1 MEAQQNS
8 KAVGL
13 DVDHVRFSPLAHDFK
28 ATVYDHERPVSVI
41 SSSGSISR
49 TVYYRGREMAVI
61 TDGQL
66 EQVMTSSYTGR
77 LVPQGSTASPPCRI
91 VFYPDNGGL
100 FETFDAYSF
109 SKRWNDPAGA
119 WMIAPG
125 RLWHNHQQSNRIIS
139 VDPSV
144 LFGEESSAVVRCYY
158 SLQSSTASMTWKWNN
173 GHVKLTR
180 KSTESF
186 SSLNVT
192 FKDKSIKSVIHLPN
206 SAELIIMTEGE
217 RFFIWIDS
225 VLLLDLV
232 ISTANWSSFA
242 FEAQGNSYVEDCVF
256 MGNPRTEIEYMD
268 DWGEKMQTIQLE
280 SDKSVLVKQILY
292 DLLGR
297 PAIET
302 KLTRVTVDNKRK
314 SLLTY
319 HSNFISGSI
328 NPADPHSVWKSH
340 RLQGEVDRL
349 NPLDRGVP
357 YFRTEYEANPLNEK
371 QINGQPGPDFAVNG
385 TYAMKFRTNIKKDKI
400 NVISNHFPTRQGFR
414 YKMEEKPNGTKKVAV
429 FDRHNN
435 NRVALYV
442 YVPGYDHLLSTYE
455 YDSQNRLIKILPPL
469 YHERVH
475 TFGKSNL
482 NLTEEMDLQKSL
494 GTFMSY
500 DETGRLIRKTTP
512 DTGCVEYYYNRQ
524 DQIRLQ
530 VHSQSEESDEIDSVV
545 YYEYDDRQVVS
556 RTGFLEQMPISR
568 QQFEKS
574 LNEGSLSNAKDYQL
588 IDRTEI
594 EERHYDPSLSG
605 GERNATFVIHNDDY
619 IVIEDMRWDSQDRLL
634 ESRRVGSADSEVR
647 KTFYPHSNRLKSIQ
661 YPGMKLEH
669 YYNKLGQLIG
679 LKLNGTSEDLVG
691 FSYGGSG
698 QLDVEYHRGFNRTF

>member
-1 MEAQQNS
+1 
-8 KAVGL
+8 
-13 DVDHVRFSPLAHDFK
+13 
-28 ATVYDHERPVSVI
+28 
-41 SSSGSISR
+41 
-49 TVYYRGREMAVI
+49 
-61 TDGQL
+61 
-66 EQVMTSSYTGR
+66 
-77 LVPQGSTASPPCRI
+77 
-91 VFYPDNGGL
+91 
-100 FETFDAYSF
+100 
-109 SKRWNDPAGA
+109 
-119 WMIAPG
+119 
-125 RLWHNHQQSNRIIS
+125 
-139 VDPSV
+139 
-144 LFGEESSAVVRCYY
+144 
-158 SLQSSTASMTWKWNN
+158 MTWKWNN

-192 FKDKSIKSVIHLPN
+192 FKDKSIKSVINLPN

-292 DLLGR
+292 DSLGR

-302 KLTRVTVDNKRK
+302 KLTRVTVDKRK

-328 NPADPHSVWKSH
+328 NPSDPHSVWKSH

-349 NPLDRGVP
+349 NPLDGGVP

-385 TYAMKFRTNIKKDKI
+385 SYAMKFRTNIKKDKI

-482 NLTEEMDLQKSL
+482 NTTEEMDLQKSL

-530 VHSQSEESDEIDSVV
+530 VHSQSEESDIAHEDPV
-545 YYEYDDRQVVS
+545 DKN
-556 RTGFLEQMPISR
+556 G
-568 QQFEKS
+568 QF
-574 LNEGSLSNAKDYQL
+574 
-588 IDRTEI
+588 
-594 EERHYDPSLSG
+594 
-605 GERNATFVIHNDDY
+605 
-619 IVIEDMRWDSQDRLL
+619 QDRKVW
-634 ESRRVGSADSEVR
+634 RD
-647 KTFYPHSNRLKSIQ
+647 NC
-661 YPGMKLEH
+661 
-669 YYNKLGQLIG
+669 
-679 LKLNGTSEDLVG
+679 
-691 FSYGGSG
+691 
-698 QLDVEYHRGFNRTF
+698 

>member
-1 MEAQQNS
+1 
-8 KAVGL
+8 
-13 DVDHVRFSPLAHDFK
+13 
-28 ATVYDHERPVSVI
+28 
-41 SSSGSISR
+41 
-49 TVYYRGREMAVI
+49 
-61 TDGQL
+61 
-66 EQVMTSSYTGR
+66 
-77 LVPQGSTASPPCRI
+77 
-91 VFYPDNGGL
+91 
-100 FETFDAYSF
+100 
-109 SKRWNDPAGA
+109 
-119 WMIAPG
+119 
-125 RLWHNHQQSNRIIS
+125 
-139 VDPSV
+139 
-144 LFGEESSAVVRCYY
+144 
-158 SLQSSTASMTWKWNN
+158 
-173 GHVKLTR
+173 
-180 KSTESF
+180 
-186 SSLNVT
+186 
-192 FKDKSIKSVIHLPN
+192 
-206 SAELIIMTEGE
+206 
-217 RFFIWIDS
+217 
-225 VLLLDLV
+225 
-232 ISTANWSSFA
+232 
-242 FEAQGNSYVEDCVF
+242 
-256 MGNPRTEIEYMD
+256 
-268 DWGEKMQTIQLE
+268 
-280 SDKSVLVKQILY
+280 
-292 DLLGR
+292 
-297 PAIET
+297 
-302 KLTRVTVDNKRK
+302 
-314 SLLTY
+314 
-319 HSNFISGSI
+319 
-328 NPADPHSVWKSH
+328 
-340 RLQGEVDRL
+340 
-349 NPLDRGVP
+349 
-357 YFRTEYEANPLNEK
+357 
-371 QINGQPGPDFAVNG
+371 
-385 TYAMKFRTNIKKDKI
+385 MKFRTNIKKDKI

-530 VHSQSEESDEIDSVV
+530 VHSTSEESDEIDSVV
-545 YYEYDDRQVVS
+545 YYEYDDKGIVS